1 MRGLKAQPPAETAMS
16 QGHARSSANEGQLTL
31 REGPVPARRFHLKK
45 REQCGPSVF
54 QSVITVLAAYGTELF
69 VVVAFDALNRR
80 LRTKPHTISVEPK
93 RPEHTRLPQRSGTFP
108 EDRARWKGVSL
119 RVTLPLIDH
128 LALRVRDL
136 RRSPHLLRAGSRAPF
151 GVKVVENSQG
161 PGFAIEG
168 GGDFWIGGRGT
179 PRPLPFMWPSPQP
192 TELPVDKFHRAAV
205 EAGGR
210 DNGAPGLR
218 PHYHAG
224 YYAAFVID
232 PDGNN
237 VEAVF
242 HGDDR

>member
-1 MRGLKAQPPAETAMS
+1 MYVDRIVRDPTRVHRQPPS
-16 QGHARSSANEGQLTL
+16 VLQLTT
-31 REGPVPARRFHLKK
+31 RAFRNASRR
-45 REQCGPSVF
+45 P
-54 QSVITVLAAYGTELF
+54 
-69 VVVAFDALNRR
+69 
-80 LRTKPHTISVEPK
+80 
-93 RPEHTRLPQRSGTFP
+93 RSKV
-108 EDRARWKGVSL
+108 DGVSPPTT
-119 RVTLPLIDH
+119 RPLIDH

-136 RRSPHLLRAGSRAPF
+136 KRSRIFYENALEPF
-151 GVKVVENSQG
+151 GVKVVESSLG

-168 GGDFWIGGRGT
+168 GGDFWIGEGEPPAAPVHVAFAAADRAT
-179 PRPLPFMWPSPQP
+179 
-192 TELPVDKFHRAAV
+192 VDKFHRAAV

-242 HGDDR
+242 HGDGQPPAA

>member
-1 MRGLKAQPPAETAMS
+1 MTS
-16 QGHARSSANEGQLTL
+16 
-31 REGPVPARRFHLKK
+31 
-45 REQCGPSVF
+45 
-54 QSVITVLAAYGTELF
+54 
-69 VVVAFDALNRR
+69 
-80 LRTKPHTISVEPK
+80 
-93 RPEHTRLPQRSGTFP
+93 LPQRSGTFP
-108 EDRARWKGVSL
+108 EDRALRLKGVSL
-119 RVTLPLIDH
+119 PVTLPLIDH
-128 LALRVRDL
+128 LALRVRDV
-136 RRSPHLLRAGSRAPF
+136 RRSRTFYEQALEPF
-151 GVKVVENSQG
+151 GVKVVESSQG

-168 GGDFWIGGRGT
+168 GGDFWIGEGEPPAAPVHVAFAAADRAT
-179 PRPLPFMWPSPQP
+179 
-192 TELPVDKFHRAAV
+192 VDKFHRAAV